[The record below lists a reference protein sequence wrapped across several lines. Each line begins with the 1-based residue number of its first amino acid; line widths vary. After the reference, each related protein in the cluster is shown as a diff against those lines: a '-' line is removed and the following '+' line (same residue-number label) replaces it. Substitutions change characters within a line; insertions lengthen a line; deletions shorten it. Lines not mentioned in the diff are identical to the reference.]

1 MALTKS
7 EVKDIAGDLFS
18 LADDIL
24 KLKARKKPITKAD
37 LKRFRNRAL
46 QLAVKLTIDI
56 LD

>member
-1 MALTKS
+1 MALTKT

-18 LADDIL
+18 LADDII

-46 QLAVKLTIDI
+46 QLAVKLTVDI

>member
-1 MALTKS
+1 MALTKA
-7 EVKDIAGDLFS
+7 EVKDIAGDLYS

-24 KLKARKKPITKAD
+24 KLKARKKPVSKAD

>member
-1 MALTKS
+1 MARTKS

-18 LADDIL
+18 LADDII

-46 QLAVKLTIDI
+46 QLAVKLTVDI

>member
-1 MALTKS
+1 MALSKK
-7 EVKDIAGDLFS
+7 EAKDIAGDLYS

-24 KLKARKKPITKAD
+24 KMKAKKNPMTKAD